1 MRDFRSRLG
10 STNWVNCLAKLDMVN
25 VYEAMLLEGIKDGVF
40 PGACYGVFQDGK
52 LTQGAAGT
60 HTYEPD
66 SVPVCL
72 ETVWDLASVS
82 KVIGTTTATMMLVQ
96 SGMLDLDHP
105 VCLVIPEFGQNG
117 KEHITFRNLMVHDSG
132 LVAFRPYHLTCGT
145 ADEVMSSIYKEKLT
159 YETGSQ
165 TTYSDLSMILVAEAI
180 ERITKTTLDEYL
192 KSSVFEPLGM
202 NHTGYFRR
210 DQQSFIKEVRRTEC
224 APTESIETWRQGLR
238 ENRYGREGSE
248 AMFGREP
255 KFVQGEVHD
264 PTATV
269 LDGVAGHAGLFS
281 TLGDLCLFLIAFM
294 TKSQTIID
302 SDVFKMFTT
311 RQETKSTRALGWDTK
326 SPTGSS
332 AGAKFGSNSFGHTGY
347 TGTSVWCDPDSQR
360 FSVLLTNRVNP
371 TSKNTKILA
380 FRPKFNELT

>member
-1 MRDFRSRLG
+1 
-10 STNWVNCLAKLDMVN
+10 VN
-25 VYEAMLLEGIKDGVF
+25 VYESMLLEGIKDGAF
-40 PGACYGVFQDGK
+40 PGAGYGVFKDGK
-52 LTQGAAGT
+52 LIQGVAGS
-60 HTYEPD
+60 HTYDGD
-66 SVPVCL
+66 SVPISL

-82 KVIGTTTATMMLVQ
+82 KVIGTTTAAMMLVQ
-96 SGMLDLDHP
+96 SGQLDLDHP
-105 VCLVIPEFGQNG
+105 VSLVIPEFEQNG
-117 KEHITFRNLMVHDSG
+117 KGHITFRNLMVHDSG
-132 LVAFRPYHLTCGT
+132 LVAFRPYHQTCQT
-145 ADEVMSSIYKEKLT
+145 SQEVMSSIYKEKLT

-165 TTYSDLSMILVAEAI
+165 MVYSDLSMILVAEAI
-180 ERITKTTLDEYL
+180 ERITKTKLDEYL
-192 KSSVFEPLGM
+192 KVSVFQKLGM

-210 DQQSFIKEVRRTEC
+210 EHQSFIEKVSRSGC
-224 APTESIETWRQGLR
+224 APTEEMEDWRKALR
-238 ENRYGREGSE
+238 ENRYGKIGSE
-248 AMFGREP
+248 AMFGLGP
-255 KFVQGEVHD
+255 QFVQGEVHD

-281 TLGDLCLFLIAFM
+281 TVGDLCLFLVAFL

-332 AGAKFGSNSFGHTGY
+332 AGVSFGSNSFGHTGY
-347 TGTSVWCDPDSQR
+347 TGTSVWCDPDSQK